1 MPTRMDQLVNSF
13 AIWATQSREARI
25 VSVPRMAGVV
35 SSPNVSRFVADKWN
49 MFIMARLNA
58 QMKTNSALFVQ
69 MSAIPD
75 SN

>member
-1 MPTRMDQLVNSF
+1 MDQLVNSF
-13 AIWATQSREARI
+13 AIWATQSRVARI
-25 VSVPRMAGVV
+25 ASVPRMAGVV
-35 SSPNVSRFVADKWN
+35 SSLNVSRFVVDKWN